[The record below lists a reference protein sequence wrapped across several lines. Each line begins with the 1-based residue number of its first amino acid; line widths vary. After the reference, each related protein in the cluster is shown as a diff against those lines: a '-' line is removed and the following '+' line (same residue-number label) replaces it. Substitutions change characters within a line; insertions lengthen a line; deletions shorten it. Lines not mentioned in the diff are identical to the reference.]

1 MTQSAGGAAP
11 ARRSR
16 VLVVDDHESNRAL
29 LRELLEIDGHEVL
42 EADDGLTALALAR
55 SEDPDVVLL
64 DVTMPGLDG
73 FEVCRRLR
81 ASPLTSATPV
91 LLITGLA
98 ERAHR
103 IQGVAA
109 GANDYLVKPIDR
121 GEVALRVRNALRL
134 REMHR
139 AIDRQYRA
147 LQHLEQLREGLV
159 AMIAHDL
166 RSPLTGLRGF
176 LELLEADRTK
186 NLSAPMNA
194 LLGDAVRSVDRMNGM
209 IGDMLDVSRME
220 SAALPLNVTVVS
232 LRDLSQRAI
241 AVIGPAPD
249 FHAVSIVVAGSD
261 ESISCD
267 ASLVQRVLVN
277 LIANAV
283 RFSPARGVVTV
294 EVALDADGATVKVR
308 DEGPGIAAA
317 EQARIF
323 EKFTQS
329 GTASG
334 HAGRSSGLGLTFCR
348 MVIEMHGGAIGVESR
363 LGQGSQFWFSLPRR
377 APVTGSFAA
386 G

>member
-1 MTQSAGGAAP
+1 MTEPAGGAAP
-11 ARRSR
+11 ARRGR

-29 LRELLEIDGHEVL
+29 LRELLEIDGHDVL
-42 EADDGLTALALAR
+42 EAEDGLGALALAR

-81 ASPLTSATPV
+81 ASPVTSATPV

-103 IQGVAA
+103 IAGVAA

-121 GEVALRVRNALRL
+121 GEVALRVRNALRM

-139 AIDRQYRA
+139 AIDHQYRA
-147 LQHLEQLREGLV
+147 LQQLEQLREDLV

-176 LELLEADRTK
+176 LEMLEADPAR
-186 NLSAPMNA
+186 NLSAPMEA

-220 SAALPLNVTVVS
+220 SAALPLHIDAVS
-232 LRDLSQRAI
+232 LSDLARRAV

-249 FHAVSIVVAGSD
+249 FHVVTIVVDGSD
-261 ESISCD
+261 QPVNCD
-267 ASLVQRVLVN
+267 AGLVQRVLVN
-277 LIANAV
+277 LLANAV
-283 RFSPARGVVTV
+283 RFSPSRGVVTV
-294 EVALDADGATVKVR
+294 LVARDDQRATVRVR
-308 DEGPGIAAA
+308 DRGPGIAADD
-317 EQARIF
+317 QARIF
-323 EKFTQS
+323 EKFRQG

-334 HAGRSSGLGLTFCR
+334 HLARSSGLGLTFCR
-348 MVIEMHGGAIGVESR
+348 MVVELHGGEIGVASD
-363 LGQGSQFWFSLPRR
+363 LGQGSEFWFTLPQ
-377 APVTGSFAA
+377 
-386 G
+386 